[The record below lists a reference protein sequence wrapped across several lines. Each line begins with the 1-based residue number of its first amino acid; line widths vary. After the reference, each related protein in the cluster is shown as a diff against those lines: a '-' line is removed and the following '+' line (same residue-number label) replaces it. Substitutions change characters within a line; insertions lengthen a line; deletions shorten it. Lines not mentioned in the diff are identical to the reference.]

1 MSVNSFSQA
10 LAGNPT
16 APLSTVIGP
25 QAQENTY
32 RWATVTQRTPSLAV
46 QLDGDSQPLPLIPDS
61 LIEGPVPAVGARV
74 WVQLFGRRV
83 IVLGVSPANSGV
95 VAPGNFT
102 AYTPTFL
109 TPGAT
114 GTVPSPVPFNPGTA
128 SSIEGWY
135 SRIGDTVTWQCK
147 IVIGTTGTS
156 SIGTEVIPSLPQNAQ
171 GSALGHTIGGWIFR
185 DTSTLEAYSG
195 NVGSFNAAGTHAS
208 LLGTWNGTAP
218 GKRLGTN
225 VGNSW
230 TGNPFVMDV
239 GDVLSMGG
247 TYRAV
252 PL

>member
-95 VAPGNFT
+95 VAPGY
-102 AYTPTFL
+102 YTDFVPVWNGLGIGT
-109 TPGAT
+109 GAI
-114 GTVPSPVPFNPGTA
+114 N
-128 SSIEGWY
+128 EGWY
-135 SRIGDTVTWQCK
+135 SRIGDTVNWQ
-147 IVIGTTGTS
+147 VRVQLGTS
-156 SIGTEVIPSLPQNAQ
+156 PTIADEVLLTLPVLSRTGGGNGLQGTL
-171 GSALGHTIGGWIFR
+171 GSWILR
-185 DTSTLEAYSG
+185 KSAVSPLEHWAGSVG
-195 NVGSFNAAGTHAS
+195 NYNIAGTQAVFS
-208 LLGTWNGTAP
+208 GAWKSAT
-218 GKRLGTN
+218 GKSNVRLGPNGGT
-225 VGNSW
+225 S
-230 TGNPFVMDV
+230 TGNPYAGGVDV
-239 GDVLSMGG
+239 AVANDILSAGG
-247 TYRAV
+247 TYRAQ